1 MGVNLD
7 TLAPEPCVEGHSTP
21 GGYSYK
27 AVRPIALAK
36 CMAIAQMIKKDFP
49 DRTLSGIGGIDTGGH
64 AADCFAGAGASA
76 ALPVS
81 EAKFLLVG
89 EIGV

>member
-1 MGVNLD
+1 MFDSISRFHFVRVD
-7 TLAPEPCVEGHSTP
+7 V
-21 GGYSYK
+21 GY
-27 AVRPIALAK
+27 
-36 CMAIAQMIKKDFP
+36 DFP
-49 DRTLSGIGGIDTGGH
+49 NLFHIRQHLDSEALLKQFFCDGTGGH